1 MPRTRLIKSII
12 DALPKPDKEIVYW
25 DESLPGFGLKVTPK
39 GRKVFIVLYRAGG
52 SGSRLR
58 KYTIGPYGRVTLHN
72 ARLEAQK
79 VLAARLEGRDPAT
92 EKREARRRITVDT
105 VTEIVALY
113 AKQHLCKRRSGRE
126 LTRILQRELVE
137 RWGSRSVHEIS
148 KRDIIDLITAVVD
161 RGAPVAANKA
171 LKVTRAFF
179 SWCVGRAILERS
191 PCDGIRAPTIE
202 ETRDRVLTDVELAS
216 VLLAARA
223 MGAPYGAIVEM
234 LALTGQRREEVAQMT
249 WAEVDLVRRLWTLPG
264 TRTKNGKPHVVQLSD
279 LAVAIIGAQTRFGA
293 LIFAGIGAAPFA
305 NFSKE
310 KRRLDGLSEVLDWRL
325 HDLRRTMISGMARL
339 GVAPHIADKILNHA
353 SGTISG
359 VAAVY
364 QRHEFMRERED
375 ALERWSA
382 HVEHILDE
390 TAGTLL
396 KAAS

>member
-1 MPRTRLIKSII
+1 VPRTRLIKSII

>member
-1 MPRTRLIKSII
+1 VPRTRLIKSII

-161 RGAPVAANKA
+161 RSGGCEQGAQSDEGFLQLVC
-171 LKVTRAFF
+171 RA
-179 SWCVGRAILERS
+179 GH
-191 PCDGIRAPTIE
+191 
-202 ETRDRVLTDVELAS
+202 
-216 VLLAARA
+216 
-223 MGAPYGAIVEM
+223 
-234 LALTGQRREEVAQMT
+234 
-249 WAEVDLVRRLWTLPG
+249 PG
-264 TRTKNGKPHVVQLSD
+264 TLT
-279 LAVAIIGAQTRFGA
+279 
-293 LIFAGIGAAPFA
+293 
-305 NFSKE
+305 
-310 KRRLDGLSEVLDWRL
+310 
-325 HDLRRTMISGMARL
+325 LRR
-339 GVAPHIADKILNHA
+339 HQ
-353 SGTISG
+353 GTDD
-359 VAAVY
+359 
-364 QRHEFMRERED
+364 RRN
-375 ALERWSA
+375 
-382 HVEHILDE
+382 
-390 TAGTLL
+390 T
-396 KAAS
+396 

>member
-1 MPRTRLIKSII
+1 SILSFHLRCYLCDAKVAPKRWVPPAMPRIRLTKSAI
-12 DALPKPDKEIVYW
+12 DALPTPKSDEVYW
-25 DESLPGFGLKVTPK
+25 DAGCPGFGVKVTPK

-161 RGAPVAANKA
+161 RGAPVAANKT

-179 SWCVGRAILERS
+179 SWCVGRAILE
-191 PCDGIRAPTIE
+191 
-202 ETRDRVLTDVELAS
+202 
-216 VLLAARA
+216 
-223 MGAPYGAIVEM
+223 
-234 LALTGQRREEVAQMT
+234 
-249 WAEVDLVRRLWTLPG
+249 
-264 TRTKNGKPHVVQLSD
+264 
-279 LAVAIIGAQTRFGA
+279 
-293 LIFAGIGAAPFA
+293 
-305 NFSKE
+305 
-310 KRRLDGLSEVLDWRL
+310 
-325 HDLRRTMISGMARL
+325 
-339 GVAPHIADKILNHA
+339 
-353 SGTISG
+353 
-359 VAAVY
+359 
-364 QRHEFMRERED
+364 
-375 ALERWSA
+375 
-382 HVEHILDE
+382 
-390 TAGTLL
+390 
-396 KAAS
+396 